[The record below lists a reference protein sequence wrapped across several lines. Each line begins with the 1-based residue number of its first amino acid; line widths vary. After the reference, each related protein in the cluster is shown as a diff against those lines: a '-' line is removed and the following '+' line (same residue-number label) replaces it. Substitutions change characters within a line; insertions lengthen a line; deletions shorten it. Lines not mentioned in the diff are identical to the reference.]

1 MAERR
6 GNNGGGRRSLGPREL
21 VGARLTPE
29 EKAVVKA
36 RAKARGE
43 SVQDYVARLLRE
55 DLRSAPEEYLNIS
68 A

>member
-6 GNNGGGRRSLGPREL
+6 GNNGGGRRSLGPRKL

-29 EKAVVKA
+29 EQEDVKA
-36 RAKARGE
+36 RAAARGE
-43 SVQDYVARLLRE
+43 TVQDYVARLLRE
-55 DLRSAPEEYLNIS
+55 DLRSAPEGYLGIS